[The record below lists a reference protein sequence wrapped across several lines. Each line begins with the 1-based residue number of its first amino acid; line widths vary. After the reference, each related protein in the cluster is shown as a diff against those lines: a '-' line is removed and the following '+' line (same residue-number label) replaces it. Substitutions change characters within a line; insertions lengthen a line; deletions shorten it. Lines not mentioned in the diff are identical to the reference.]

1 MSAREVGLFP
11 ERGEQSAVDALS
23 RDAKLL
29 PLDAHG
35 HFDPQRAPE
44 ELLTSGC
51 VLAGTLSPEEWDVVS
66 SRRDPFV
73 AWGIGCHPRLPRA
86 QAVFDSRRFRAFAE
100 KAAVISE
107 IGLNV
112 GSRVPIDAQLGIFRD
127 ILEFVAET
135 PRLVSIHSY
144 AATGLVLDELE
155 RRPIRVPIL
164 HWWTGSAA
172 ETRRAVELG
181 CLFSVH
187 SQVARRS
194 VHHTAIPKDRLLVE
208 SDHGV
213 NDPPAAIPC
222 RIEWV
227 EHLVS
232 QHLKCQRSDVRA
244 LAWANL
250 RRIVDEVGV
259 RDLLPDGIC
268 RVLEREE

>member
-11 ERGEQSAVDALS
+11 ERWEQGAGDALS
-23 RDAKLL
+23 RDATLP

-35 HFDPQRAPE
+35 HLDSQRAPE
-44 ELLTSGC
+44 ELLASGC
-51 VLAGTLSPEEWDVVS
+51 VLAGTLSPEEWDVALARS
-66 SRRDPFV
+66 DPFV
-73 AWGIGCHPRLPRA
+73 AWGVGCHPRLSRA
-86 QAVFDSRRFRAFAE
+86 QAAFDPRRFRALAE
-100 KAAVISE
+100 KVAIISE
-107 IGLNV
+107 IGLDA
-112 GSRVPIDAQLGIFRD
+112 GSRVPIDVQLRTFRE
-127 ILEFVAET
+127 ILEFVVET

-155 RRPIRVPIL
+155 RCPIRVPIL
-164 HWWTGSAA
+164 HWWTGSAP

-194 VHHTAIPKDRLLVE
+194 VHHTTIPKDRLLVE

-232 QHLKCQRSDVRA
+232 QHLECQRAAVRA
-244 LAWANL
+244 LAWANF
-250 RRIVDEVGV
+250 RRIVDEAGV
-259 RDLLPDGIC
+259 RSLLPDGIC
-268 RVLEREE
+268 RVLEPEG